1 MDATHLN
8 CPACRTIRPIRFEP
22 LLRGEPSLG
31 TCVGCAHCRRHAFTL
46 LRPARFYCEICD
58 DVRPGLLERVEA
70 ERAEGLAVL
79 LVCGGCFD
87 AKAVL
92 YASAARPGRYAGAA
106 ASDPPP
112 RELPSDRARRG

>member
-22 LLRGEPSLG
+22 LLPGEPSLG
-31 TCVGCAHCRRHAFTL
+31 TCIGCAHCRRHALTL
-46 LRPARFYCEICD
+46 LKQARFYCEICD
-58 DVRPGLLERVEA
+58 DVRPGLLERVEND
-70 ERAEGLAVL
+70 RAEGLAVL

-87 AKAVL
+87 AKVVL
-92 YASAARPGRYAGAA
+92 YASAKPSRYAGAG